1 MVRKKWPFR
10 KDDIFDDW
18 FDYFGFGNDIFDE
31 FEEHFRKMQRWMNQM
46 ARDAMSGKLPSPEE
60 GGPYVYGWS
69 LRVGPDG
76 KPHFQEFGN
85 VPSVAGAPRAMIG
98 AREPLVE
105 EDIDLEITG
114 DTLIIRVDKDERK
127 YYKEVELPCEV
138 DADSAKASYQN
149 GVLDIELKKVIKMK
163 ENEKVVVKVAEAK
176 TRDVG
181 RGIGRIDPAISEKMG
196 LTSGDVIIIEGKK
209 RTACLFWPGYPEDYG
224 KGIIRIDGT
233 IRRNAGV
240 GIDDK
245 VEIRKAVAKKAER
258 ITLAPTEELKIMG
271 GEEYLSQI
279 LEGRVITQ
287 GDVIELNIMGRKIDL
302 VVTKISPMADA
313 VIIERDTSVSISEK
327 PAKEEMKIPR
337 ITYED
342 IGGLEEEIKQVRGK

>member
-18 FDYFGFGNDIFDE
+18 FDYFGFRDDIFDE

-85 VPSVAGAPRAMIG
+85 VPSVTGAPRAMIG
-98 AREPLVE
+98 AREPLVDVVE
-105 EDIDLEITG
+105 GDKTVSVTAEVPGVSKEDIDLEITG

-149 GVLDIELKKVIKMK
+149 GVLDIELKK
-163 ENEKVVVKVAEAK
+163 AK
-176 TRDVG
+176 
-181 RGIGRIDPAISEKMG
+181 PKKK
-196 LTSGDVIIIEGKK
+196 GKK
-209 RTACLFWPGYPEDYG
+209 
-224 KGIIRIDGT
+224 I
-233 IRRNAGV
+233 
-240 GIDDK
+240 
-245 VEIRKAVAKKAER
+245 
-258 ITLAPTEELKIMG
+258 KI
-271 GEEYLSQI
+271 
-279 LEGRVITQ
+279 
-287 GDVIELNIMGRKIDL
+287 N
-302 VVTKISPMADA
+302 
-313 VIIERDTSVSISEK
+313 
-327 PAKEEMKIPR
+327 
-337 ITYED
+337 
-342 IGGLEEEIKQVRGK
+342 

>member
-1 MVRKKWPFR
+1 MKMVRKKWPFR

-98 AREPLVE
+98 AREPLVDVVE
-105 EDIDLEITG
+105 GDKTVSVTAEVPGVSKEDIDLEITG
-114 DTLIIRVDKDERK
+114 DTLVIRVDKDERK

-149 GVLDIELKKVIKMK
+149 GVLDIELKK
-163 ENEKVVVKVAEAK
+163 AK
-176 TRDVG
+176 
-181 RGIGRIDPAISEKMG
+181 PKKK
-196 LTSGDVIIIEGKK
+196 GKK
-209 RTACLFWPGYPEDYG
+209 
-224 KGIIRIDGT
+224 I
-233 IRRNAGV
+233 
-240 GIDDK
+240 
-245 VEIRKAVAKKAER
+245 
-258 ITLAPTEELKIMG
+258 KI
-271 GEEYLSQI
+271 
-279 LEGRVITQ
+279 
-287 GDVIELNIMGRKIDL
+287 N
-302 VVTKISPMADA
+302 
-313 VIIERDTSVSISEK
+313 
-327 PAKEEMKIPR
+327 
-337 ITYED
+337 
-342 IGGLEEEIKQVRGK
+342 